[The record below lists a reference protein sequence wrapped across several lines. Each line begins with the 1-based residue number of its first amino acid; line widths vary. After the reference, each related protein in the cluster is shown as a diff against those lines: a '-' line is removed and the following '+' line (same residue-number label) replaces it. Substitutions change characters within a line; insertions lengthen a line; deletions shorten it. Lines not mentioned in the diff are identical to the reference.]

1 MSTILDALRKAA
13 ERRPT
18 APGEPGAVEERAPAA
33 VTPPPGLPKPV
44 RTVEPAKLPDQSDRP
59 KAPEVGPAFP
69 PAATPAIATQPE
81 PPLPPIEP
89 PAAAAAPEPPPAP
102 QEGELP
108 PPPGDFPPPDE
119 PSFLPADDDKD
130 ARRRKLV
137 RAGMVVVVGIVL
149 GLVVGRRFLPE
160 SGTGADDLL
169 SDAVL
174 AKPAAKPVAGGP
186 DTVPPSA
193 DTKPVAGAAAD
204 GGGKEQAATGE
215 KSRGGRADKQRRDGE
230 KKDGEP
236 SADKASVDK
245 PADASPTTPPAPT
258 DGAPPIAAVAPAQPQ
273 QIRPKPAMMPDPA
286 AVTAPV
292 NPTDPGADVAARP
305 PAATPPAVAAASPAV
320 TPPAAVTPPP
330 AVPIALP
337 PPPDDAPALSLLF
350 IQWSSEPARRVAS
363 LRQSGGSIYI
373 VHEGDIVQGLRI
385 AVIRP
390 AGVEVQWRGQSFLLP
405 ASRN

>member
-1 MSTILDALRKAA
+1 MA
-13 ERRPT
+13 
-18 APGEPGAVEERAPAA
+18 
-33 VTPPPGLPKPV
+33 
-44 RTVEPAKLPDQSDRP
+44 
-59 KAPEVGPAFP
+59 
-69 PAATPAIATQPE
+69 
-81 PPLPPIEP
+81 
-89 PAAAAAPEPPPAP
+89 
-102 QEGELP
+102 
-108 PPPGDFPPPDE
+108 
-119 PSFLPADDDKD
+119 

-174 AKPAAKPVAGGP
+174 AKPAAKPVPGTP
-186 DTVPPSA
+186 DTAPPSA
-193 DTKPVAGAAAD
+193 DTKPAAGATAD
-204 GGGKEQAATGE
+204 GGGKEQAAASGE

-230 KKDGEP
+230 KKDGETVGRQGFGRQ
-236 SADKASVDK
+236 AHRGVA
-245 PADASPTTPPAPT
+245 AHAARAT

-292 NPTDPGADVAARP
+292 NPADPGAVVAARP
-305 PAATPPAVAAASPAV
+305 PAATLPPPPPAVAAALPSV
-320 TPPAAVTPPP
+320 IPPAAVTPPP
-330 AVPIALP
+330 AAPIALP

-373 VHEGDIVQGLRI
+373 VREGDIVQGLRI